1 VPIARN
7 RELLATLKSD
17 PDTYRGRPLRTPS
30 RYRDGVGDEGG
41 GNMKRGELRLTLFL
55 WIFLM
60 VVLFPPLVRAG
71 GRKPPPEPKT
81 VEEKI
86 ARQFHIEQAIVL
98 GLKDKGYNTEE
109 VIRLLILA
117 TATGKTADEI
127 GILKE
132 EGVSWEEITKKFG
145 IEIDTLS
152 QETQKLLSEVGA
164 GEEQEMI
171 GEKEPEVELEIE
183 KELRKK
189 LEIEKTDSDELH

>member
-1 VPIARN
+1 
-7 RELLATLKSD
+7 
-17 PDTYRGRPLRTPS
+17 
-30 RYRDGVGDEGG
+30 
-41 GNMKRGELRLTLFL
+41 MKKVNTRLTIFFL
-55 WIFLM
+55 VFIAS
-60 VVLFPPLVRAG
+60 VLTCTLLRAG

-86 ARQFHIEQAIVL
+86 ARQFHVEQALVL
-98 GLKDKGYNTEE
+98 GLKDKGYGTEE

-117 TATGKTADEI
+117 TATGKPAEEI

-132 EGVSWEEITKKFG
+132 EGMGWEEITKKFG

-164 GEEQEMI
+164 GEEQEMVE
-171 GEKEPEVELEIE
+171 EKKPEVELEIE

-189 LEIEKTDSDELH
+189 LEIEETEPDELH